1 MGVVKD
7 RHGTFYAR
15 KKVPKNLEAAVAKIT
30 DAGKSRV
37 SWLKA
42 SLRTKDLKQANVQ
55 AKPVLAKFDAI
66 IAEAAAS
73 VADRPLRTSLTQREQ
88 ERMAA
93 YHYALALRDDELSRT
108 AGFTLPQFNEEKAN
122 NAELLHEV
130 RLALAMGDVSAIEDF
145 IGTLL
150 DLSKIN
156 LDLACPDYRRL
167 GMLILGQEVEALEA
181 IARRNQGQPVK
192 TPKLE
197 APATTAPLETG
208 SGTLTAA
215 YKGWQKAQR
224 PSLATLREFGHAV
237 DRFVE
242 MHGDLPVAEIK
253 RRHVLTFREALQ
265 DIPPRRAGKLKGAD
279 LPALV
284 EWRKGHPNAPR
295 IAAGTVNKLLGGVQ
309 AVAIWA
315 RDNGVIPDD
324 VVWADPFANMRL
336 EQDDPDREPWTTA
349 DLAKLFASPVFADG
363 ARPKAGSGEAAYW
376 LPILGM
382 FTGARLGELA
392 PLRVTDVITDAGSGV
407 TFISILESEEDGKR
421 LKTASSRR
429 MIPVH
434 PELVRLGFL
443 TFVATQTIAGG
454 RDALLF
460 PLLKPGANGGLG
472 EKWSKWFGRY
482 IRANGIKSRASVFH
496 SFRHNFKDAL
506 RAAKVSEDIN
516 DALTGHSG
524 GSVGRKYG
532 AKDMVRRFGAEAL
545 QYAVQRVA
553 YPGVTLP
560 RAIDKRAS

>member
-15 KKVPKNLEAAVAKIT
+15 KKVPKNLEAAVAKNT
-30 DAGKSRV
+30 DAGKPRV

-42 SLRTKDLKQANVQ
+42 SLRTKDLRQANIQ

-66 IAEAAAS
+66 IAEAASS
-73 VADRPLRTSLTQREQ
+73 VADRPLRTSLTQREL

-145 IGTLL
+145 IGQLL

-156 LDLACPDYRRL
+156 LDPTCADYRRL
-167 GMLILGQEVEALEA
+167 GMAILAQEVEALEA
-181 IARRNQGQPVK
+181 VAKRNQGKPVH
-192 TPKLE
+192 TPRLE
-197 APATTAPLETG
+197 APTSSAPSETA
-208 SGTLTAA
+208 SGTLRDA

-224 PSLATLREFGHAV
+224 PSPSTLREFGHAA

-242 MHGDLPVAEIK
+242 LHGDLPVAEIK

-284 EWRKGHPNAPR
+284 EWRKGNPTAERVSP
-295 IAAGTVNKLLGGVQ
+295 GTVNKLLGGVQ
-309 AVAIWA
+309 AVAVWA
-315 RDNGVIPDD
+315 RDNGFISDD
-324 VVWADPFANMRL
+324 TPWADPFANMRL
-336 EQDDPDREPWTTA
+336 EQGEPDREPWQTA
-349 DLAKLFASPVFADG
+349 DLVKLFASPVYASG
-363 ARPKAGSGEAAYW
+363 ARPNAGAGEAAYW
-376 LPILGM
+376 LPLLGM

-392 PLRVTDVITDAGSGV
+392 PLKLSDIADDAGSGV
-407 TFISILESEEDGKR
+407 TFIAIVENEDEGKR

-429 MIPVH
+429 MVPVH
-434 PELVRLGFL
+434 PELVRLGL
-443 TFVATQTIAGG
+443 LNFVATEAKRRGK
-454 RDALLF
+454 DALLF
-460 PLLKPGANGGLG
+460 PALKSGANGGLG
-472 EKWSKWFGRY
+472 ETWSKWFGRY
-482 IRANGIKSRASVFH
+482 IRANGINSRTSVFH
-496 SFRHNFKDAL
+496 SFRHGFKDGL

-524 GSVGRKYG
+524 GSVGRQYG

-545 QYAVQRVA
+545 NDAVARVA

-560 RAIDKRAS
+560 FRTEKF